1 VNDQLSLQRLAWVL
15 RADVLRNY
23 RSWLVA
29 TGTAAM
35 VALAISLF
43 GAYNGNVGDEFYLVF
58 FSVALFG
65 GGPLLTSQI
74 FADMHGRATNTAL
87 LLLPASA
94 LEKTLSRLLLMTVG
108 LFVYLAAFTMVL
120 SWVLEGIN
128 ALVFSESRELYT
140 PFDGAWLILPHY
152 LVVQSLFFLG
162 AAWFR
167 KLNYIKTIGS
177 LLLIAC
183 GLAAIAAGIG
193 WLLGSVIWN
202 EGIRINDFE
211 TPFDLL
217 TNVAKIAYYFA
228 LPAFCWFVAWLR
240 VTEAQVSHGI

>member
-1 VNDQLSLQRLAWVL
+1 MNDQLSMQRLAWVL
-15 RADVLRNY
+15 RADVLRTY
-23 RSWLVA
+23 RSWLVT
-29 TGTAAM
+29 TGTVAM

-43 GAYNGNVGDEFYLVF
+43 GAYDRNVGNEFYLVF

-65 GGPLLTSQI
+65 LGPLVTSQV
-74 FADMHGRATNTAL
+74 FVDMHGRATNTAL

-108 LFVYLAAFTMVL
+108 FVAYLAVFTTVL

-128 ALVFSESRELYT
+128 ALVFGVSRELYT
-140 PFDGAWLILPHY
+140 PLDGAWVILPHY
-152 LVVQSLFFLG
+152 LVVQSVFFLG

-177 LLLIAC
+177 VLVIAF
-183 GLAAIAAGIG
+183 GLGAIGVAIA
-193 WLLGSVIWN
+193 WVFGSVIWD
-202 EGIRINDFE
+202 EGMRVDNFN
-211 TPFDLL
+211 TPFEWL
-217 TNVAKIAYYFA
+217 TNIGKVVYYFA

-240 VTEAQVSHGI
+240 VTETQVSHGI

>member
-1 VNDQLSLQRLAWVL
+1 MNDQLSLQRLAWVI

-35 VALAISLF
+35 VAFAISLF
-43 GAYNGNVGDEFYLVF
+43 GAYDRNVGNEFYYVL
-58 FSVALFG
+58 FSVALFA

-108 LFVYLAAFTMVL
+108 FVAYLAVFTMVL

-128 ALVFSESRELYT
+128 AVVFGVSRELYT
-140 PFDGAWLILPHY
+140 PLEGAWVIVPHY

-177 LLLIAC
+177 LLLIAW
-183 GLAAIAAGIG
+183 GLGSIAIGVA
-193 WLLGSVIWN
+193 WLFGSVIWDGGMQMRN
-202 EGIRINDFE
+202 FDM
-211 TPFDLL
+211 PFDFLSG
-217 TNVAKIAYYFA
+217 VAKIAYYFA

-240 VTEAQVSHGI
+240 VTETQVSHGI